1 MKKLVALALAVGMT
15 IGVTACGN
23 PADSANGSTEESGKG
38 SVVESVEDEVLG
50 IKFESREMKT
60 DGQLYTGGNVTYAN
74 ELWQTPEVEYDS
86 SLDCGNVKGIYI
98 TSPVTYN
105 GKPTKIMGYIGFPS
119 EATAQEKCPAIV
131 LVHGGGGTA
140 FPDWVKLWND
150 RGYAAIAID
159 TEGGQSSS
167 ATTMDNGSHV
177 ERNKYANDEVYTV
190 GPSNNSQ
197 TNPGADGFWMPG
209 GLENLKNSWMYHA
222 TSAVILANSLIRS
235 DERVDTSLVGI
246 TGISWGS
253 IITNIV
259 VGYDDRYAFA
269 MPVYG
274 SVAVDGTA
282 GWLSSYPS
290 EESKQTWDTTEPM
303 KLSTTPM
310 LWVTG
315 NRDEAFGLD
324 APSACYKVAQ
334 NGYMAIK
341 PALTHGQRQ
350 GAEPGELLT
359 FADAVTGR
367 GNQIVKITKNPTKED
382 KTLALKIGTEVT
394 LNSVKIYYVTDK
406 YYKAN
411 SVWKTKTVGIDET
424 TLSCNVEFPANATYA
439 YVSVTYN
446 NNLNVSTGLI
456 EL

>member
-1 MKKLVALALAVGMT
+1 MKKILALILAFGVM
-15 IGVTACGN
+15 IGATSCLNKENNSGESPSN
-23 PADSANGSTEESGKG
+23 SESG
-38 SVVESVEDEVLG
+38 SIEEVISG
-50 IKFESREMKT
+50 IKFERRDMKT
-60 DGQLYTGGNVTYAN
+60 DGQLYTGGNVTYSS
-74 ELWQTPEVEYDS
+74 ELWAKPEVEYDS
-86 SLDCGNVKGIYI
+86 SLDFGDVKGIYI

-119 EATAQEKCPAIV
+119 EASVQDKCPAIV
-131 LVHGGGGTA
+131 LVHGGLGTA
-140 FPDWVKLWND
+140 FPDWVKMWND

-159 TEGGQSSS
+159 TEGGQSSA
-167 ATTMDNGSHV
+167 ATTMDNGQHV
-177 ERNKYANDEVYTV
+177 ERNKYANDAVYTA

-197 TNPGADGFWMPG
+197 TCPGADGFWMPG

-274 SVAVDGTA
+274 SVAVADTA

-315 NRDEAFGLD
+315 NHDEAFGLD
-324 APSACYKVAQ
+324 APTACYNVAQ
-334 NGYMAIK
+334 NGYMVIK
-341 PALTHGQRQ
+341 SALTHGQRQ

-367 GNQIVKITKNPTKED
+367 GNQIVKITKAPTKED
-382 KTLALKIGTEVT
+382 NTISIKIGTEVT
-394 LNSVKIYYVTDK
+394 INSIKVYYITDK
-406 YYKAN
+406 NYKTN
-411 SVWKTKTVGIDET
+411 CVWKTRTIDVDLET
-424 TLSCNVEFPANATYA
+424 LTGNVEFPENTTYA
-439 YVSVTYN
+439 YISVTYN
-446 NNLNVSTGLI
+446 NNLNVTTGLI
-456 EL
+456 KI

>member
-1 MKKLVALALAVGMT
+1 MRKVVALALALGMT
-15 IGVTACGN
+15 IGMTACAK
-23 PADSANGSTEESGKG
+23 PADSGKESPEESIT
-38 SVVESVEDEVLG
+38 ESFEEEILG
-50 IKFESREMKT
+50 IQFESRNMKT
-60 DGQLYTGGNVTYAN
+60 DGQLYTGGSVTYAN

-86 SLDCGNVKGIYI
+86 SLDCGDVKGIYI
-98 TSPVTYN
+98 TSPVTYK

-119 EATAQEKCPAIV
+119 DATAQDKCPAIV

-159 TEGGQSSS
+159 TEGGQSASS
-167 ATTMDNGSHV
+167 TTMDNGTHV
-177 ERNKYANDEVYTV
+177 ERNKYANDAVYTA
-190 GPSNNSQ
+190 GPCNNSQ
-197 TNPGADGFWMPG
+197 TNPGEDGFWMPG
-209 GLENLKNSWMYHA
+209 GLANIQNSWMYHA
-222 TSAVILANSLIRS
+222 TSAVILANSLLRS
-235 DERVDTSLVGI
+235 DERVDTSKVGI

-274 SVAVDGTA
+274 SVAVDGSA

-290 EESKQTWDTTEPM
+290 EESKQAWDTTEPM

-310 LWVTG
+310 LWLTG

-334 NGYMAIK
+334 NGYMVIK

-367 GNQIVKITKNPTKED
+367 GNQIVKITKSPTKED
-382 KTLALKIGTEVT
+382 ATITLKIGTEVT
-394 LNSVKIYYVTDK
+394 LNSVKIYYITDK
-406 YYKAN
+406 YYKTN
-411 SVWKTKTVGIDET
+411 SVWKTKTIGLDD
-424 TLSCNVEFPANATYA
+424 TLSGVVEFPANATYA

-456 EL
+456 QL

>member
-1 MKKLVALALAVGMT
+1 MKKVVALVLAAGMT
-15 IGVTACGN
+15 IGATSC
-23 PADSANGSTEESGKG
+23 ANKGQSNEESVKE
-38 SVVESVEDEVLG
+38 SVMESVEEEILG
-50 IKFESREMKT
+50 IQFAKRNMKT
-60 DGQLYTGGNVTYAN
+60 DGQLYTGGNVTYDSV
-74 ELWQTPEVEYDS
+74 LWEKPEVEYDS
-86 SLDCGNVKGIYI
+86 SLDFGNVKGIYI
-98 TSPVTYN
+98 SSPVTYN
-105 GKPTKIMGYIGFPS
+105 GKPTKIMGYIGFPNGAS
-119 EATAQEKCPAIV
+119 AQDKCPAVV

-167 ATTMDNGSHV
+167 ATTMDNGIHE
-177 ERNKYANDEVYTV
+177 ERNKYVNDSVYTA

-197 TNPGADGFWMPG
+197 TCPGADGFWMPG

-235 DERVDTSLVGI
+235 DERVDTELVGI

-303 KLSTTPM
+303 KLSNTPM

-324 APSACYKVAQ
+324 APTACYNVAQ
-334 NGYMAIK
+334 NGFMAIK

-367 GNQIVKITKNPTKED
+367 GNQIIKINQIPSKENN
-382 KTLALKIGTEVT
+382 TMSLKIGTEVT
-394 LNSVKIYYVTDK
+394 LNSIKIYYVTDK

-411 SVWKTKTVGIDET
+411 SVWKTKAVGFDET
-424 TLSCNVEFPANATYA
+424 DLTEIQVEFPATATYA
-439 YVSVTYN
+439 YVSITFN
-446 NNLNVSTGLI
+446 NNLNATTGLI
-456 EL
+456 TL